1 MEAGS
6 LKVENL
12 FIPTTASVEVGVT
25 SENEFKMIHNS
36 FALPYRYQTGDLKDF
51 RGDTF
56 NMSTTDLERE
66 LYVEVP
72 DWSGAPSDQ
81 YKDTLTFTVTYHEP

>member
-1 MEAGS
+1 
-6 LKVENL
+6 
-12 FIPTTASVEVGVT
+12 
-25 SENEFKMIHNS
+25 MIHNS

-72 DWSGAPSDQ
+72 NWSGAPSDQ